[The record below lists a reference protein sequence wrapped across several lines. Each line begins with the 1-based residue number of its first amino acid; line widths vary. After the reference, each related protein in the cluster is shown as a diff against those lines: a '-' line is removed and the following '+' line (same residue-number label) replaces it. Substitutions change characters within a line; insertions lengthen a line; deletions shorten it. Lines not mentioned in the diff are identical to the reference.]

1 MAKRKTGRKLVSV
14 PNETYD
20 ALAQLQRELAAVTG
34 QRVTI
39 GDVVA
44 RGAQCLCDAHAG
56 QTWLTPAEQEAPL
69 RERVR
74 TAVMSNLIALR
85 EQVPEL
91 GIGEIEYDGEKR
103 CRAGEHRG
111 PSGTGSALS
120 RCADRVDGS
129 AAFELKDGP
138 RLMANQKA
146 AITQAEIARFAKGM
160 RAAGIEQFSIKVQKA
175 DGTKIS
181 IDTGKTSE
189 AVNTGDDIDAM
200 IARVPHA
207 IP

>member
-1 MAKRKTGRKLVSV
+1 MAKRKAQAGRKLVSV

-85 EQVPEL
+85 EMVPGI
-91 GIGEIEYDGEKR
+91 GIGEIGYDPDNDAVLVNV
-103 CRAGEHRG
+103 AGEDE
-111 PSGTGSALS
+111 PVPLYPDSPTAW
-120 RCADRVDGS
+120 
-129 AAFELKDGP
+129 AARRRP
-138 RLMANQKA
+138 N
-146 AITQAEIARFAKGM
+146 
-160 RAAGIEQFSIKVQKA
+160 
-175 DGTKIS
+175 
-181 IDTGKTSE
+181 
-189 AVNTGDDIDAM
+189 
-200 IARVPHA
+200 
-207 IP
+207 